1 MYVKVTENP
10 KLVEVWLTRAE
21 RRDPALRSQLQEQCR
36 PFAEENY
43 TVVYFSS
50 GAADLYDQTL
60 ELLRYNK
67 VRSAQRSVQAQQ
79 QVQVS

>member
-10 KLVEVWLTRAE
+10 KLVEIWLTRVE

-36 PFAEENY
+36 PFVEENY

-67 VRSAQRSVQAQQ
+67 VRSAQRSVQEQQ